1 MANKSSGQRPAVN
14 RRKKYDPYYPTDY
27 SVGQRQ
33 KPRPRPLVP
42 SSPVLS
48 PKKWFGMLFFGLI
61 PLFNFIPLIAWARR
75 KNPKTS
81 ENQKT
86 FAKAAILLSVLFWI
100 VAAGAG
106 AALYFGGFISL

>member
-1 MANKSSGQRPAVN
+1 MAKKASGSKPAVYP
-14 RRKKYDPYYPTDY
+14 RKKYDPYYPTDY
-27 SVGQRQ
+27 SVGQRK
-33 KPRPRPLVP
+33 KPEPRPLVP

-86 FAKAAILLSVLFWI
+86 FAKAAILLSALFWVVA
-100 VAAGAG
+100 VAAGAV
-106 AALYFGGFISL
+106 LYFGGFVSL